1 MSPAPPT
8 FARMITFT
16 AILPWALAAAAAL
29 LLFRRRPRLEDYPPR
44 AGDEVPSLSV
54 VIPARNEA
62 ANLGTC
68 LATILNASYE
78 PLEVI
83 VVDDRSVDGTG
94 EIARALEQRSDGKLR
109 LVDGEPL
116 PEGWFGK
123 PWACWQGFQEATGDL
138 VVFTD
143 ADTRHGEELLER
155 AVAAMRREQAALV
168 SVLPRQLLKSFWERI
183 IMPHVLMII
192 SARYVDLGRVNRTWR
207 ARDVIANGQFIL
219 VRRDAYESIGG
230 HRAVRGEV
238 VEDLRLAQRFIRAGE
253 RTFMVH
259 AENHMETRMYR
270 SLGGILEGWTKNL
283 ASGARAVVDPWLRP
297 VIPWAIALW
306 MVGFWVVAPLL
317 LAGLLVAG
325 GGGPLFTWSLA
336 TTALSIFFW
345 MLVCRR
351 FEVPMHYAVI
361 YPVGAAIT
369 AGLFVRSALR
379 GGRVL
384 WKGRHYGEGPGRIP
398 VAGS

>member
-1 MSPAPPT
+1 M
-8 FARMITFT
+8 
-16 AILPWALAAAAAL
+16 
-29 LLFRRRPRLEDYPPR
+29 
-44 AGDEVPSLSV
+44 

-168 SVLPRQLLKSFWERI
+168 SVLPRQLLRSFWERI

-192 SARYVDLGRVNRTWR
+192 SARYLNLRRVNRTWR

-259 AENHMETRMYR
+259 AENHMDTRMYR

-283 ASGARAVVDPWLRP
+283 AKGARAVVDPWLRP

-306 MVGFWVVAPLL
+306 LVGFWVAPPLL
-317 LAGLLVAG
+317 LAGLLVTG
-325 GGGPLFTWSLA
+325 GGGPLLTWTLG
-336 TTALSIFFW
+336 TTALSILFW
-345 MLVCRR
+345 MLACRR

-384 WKGRHYGEGPGRIP
+384 WKGRHYGEGPGRMP